1 MGCWSNQIKINDNE
15 IHLNYNKKEFSISNE
30 IFSLESLPLIGEHN
44 FKNYICA
51 ILAAKTGG
59 INIKDSI
66 ESLKKFSGVKRR
78 LEFKG
83 EHNGIKIYDDFAHHP
98 TAIKYT
104 SDAVRKNF
112 QSKKILGIVEL
123 GSNTMSAG
131 YHGDSINESVKAF
144 DDVVWLD
151 QKKVIDD
158 ANSYDT
164 LDKCLN
170 GIKTIIRDYDVVI
183 LMTNKDSQSISQPI
197 INFLNEK

>member
-1 MGCWSNQIKINDNE
+1 
-15 IHLNYNKKEFSISNE
+15 
-30 IFSLESLPLIGEHN
+30 
-44 FKNYICA
+44 
-51 ILAAKTGG
+51 
-59 INIKDSI
+59 
-66 ESLKKFSGVKRR
+66 
-78 LEFKG
+78 
-83 EHNGIKIYDDFAHHP
+83 
-98 TAIKYT
+98 
-104 SDAVRKNF
+104 
-112 QSKKILGIVEL
+112 
-123 GSNTMSAG
+123 MSAG

-197 INFLNEK
+197 INFLNEE

>member
-1 MGCWSNQIKINDNE
+1 
-15 IHLNYNKKEFSISNE
+15 
-30 IFSLESLPLIGEHN
+30 
-44 FKNYICA
+44 
-51 ILAAKTGG
+51 
-59 INIKDSI
+59 
-66 ESLKKFSGVKRR
+66 
-78 LEFKG
+78 
-83 EHNGIKIYDDFAHHP
+83 
-98 TAIKYT
+98 
-104 SDAVRKNF
+104 
-112 QSKKILGIVEL
+112 
-123 GSNTMSAG
+123 MSAG
-131 YHGDSINESVKAF
+131 YHGDSINESAKAF